1 MQVPVRRAVTDDAA
15 AIADIHVRSWQAAYR
30 GLMPDEL
37 LDGLSVA
44 DREEMWREEA
54 QARGES
60 GVLFVAEHE
69 GAIAGFCALAEPSR
83 DEDAGPEV
91 AEVGAIYIDPDV
103 WRVGVG
109 RALMETALTHLQAGG
124 WREATLWV
132 LAGNEP
138 ALNFYARFGFAPDG
152 FEKLYERGGTTGIRL
167 RRSLQA

>member
-1 MQVPVRRAVTDDAA
+1 MIVRRAVPADAP

-30 GLMPDEL
+30 GLMPDDL

-44 DREEMWREEA
+44 DREARWTEA
-54 QARGES
+54 IAGRGGE
-60 GVLFVAEHE
+60 GAVFVAEQD
-69 GAIAGFCALAEPSR
+69 GRLTGFCGASEPSR
-83 DEDAGPEV
+83 DDDAAPDV
-91 AEVGAIYIDPDV
+91 AEIGAIYVDPELF
-103 WRVGVG
+103 RAGAG
-109 RALMETALTHLQAGG
+109 QALMDAALAHLESAG

-152 FEKLYERGGTTGIRL
+152 SEKLYERSGTTGIRL